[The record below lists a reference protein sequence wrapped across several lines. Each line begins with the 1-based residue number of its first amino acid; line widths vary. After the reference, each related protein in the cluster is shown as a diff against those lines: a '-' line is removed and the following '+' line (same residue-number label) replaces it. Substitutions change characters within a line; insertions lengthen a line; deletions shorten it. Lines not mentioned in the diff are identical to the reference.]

1 MKFKILY
8 IFLIFSLV
16 FTTGCEKKDEIND
29 SIVADSKDE
38 PNTPKELKLT
48 TTNNQQ
54 ITISVEDGKLKVEEY
69 KDKIILL
76 NFWATWCPPC
86 KAEIPH
92 LINLQNKYEKDF
104 ITIGILVEKDKSN
117 EAINTFIE
125 EHQINYPVT
134 NSMEN
139 FDLANLVGGVS
150 SIPAMF
156 LFDKSGLMVQNYVGA
171 VQEEIL
177 DSDIKKHL
185 GK

>member
-8 IFLIFSLV
+8 IFLIFSLI
-16 FTTGCEKKDEIND
+16 FSTGCEKKDEIND
-29 SIVADSKDE
+29 SIVADVKDE
-38 PNTPKELKLT
+38 VSVPKELILK
-48 TTNNQQ
+48 TTNNKN
-54 ITISVEDGKLKVEEY
+54 ITITIEDGKLKVKEY

-104 ITIGILVEKDKSN
+104 IVLAITVEKDKSN
-117 EAINTFIE
+117 EALNQFIQE
-125 EHQINYPVT
+125 YQINYPVT
-134 NSMEN
+134 NSIEN
-139 FDLANLVGGVS
+139 FDLASMVGGVS

-156 LFDKSGLMVQNYVGA
+156 LFDKTGLMVQNYVGA